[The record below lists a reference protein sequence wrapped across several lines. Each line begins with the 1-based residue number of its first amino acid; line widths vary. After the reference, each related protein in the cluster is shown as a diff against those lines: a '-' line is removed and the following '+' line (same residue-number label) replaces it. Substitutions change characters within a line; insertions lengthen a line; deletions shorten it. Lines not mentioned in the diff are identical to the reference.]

1 MLTVWKEMDVSLIAV
16 IKGEAYVIPLL
27 VER

>member
-1 MLTVWKEMDVSLIAV
+1 MLTVWKEMDVSLIVV
-16 IKGEAYVIPLL
+16 IKGEACVIPLL